1 MNSIRSGH
9 RARIVSFLAVIGG
22 FLAGGAAPVNALP
35 NTSSPTLSLAR
46 TIRTTPFTGTTL
58 SVKDGEGSAFV
69 PNDPGHPNIGGTDSL
84 WLIEDDGRAAW
95 EVDPYTGILKSHIAD
110 LDWQATRQ

>member
-1 MNSIRSGH
+1 MVG
-9 RARIVSFLAVIGG
+9 FLVVLGG
-22 FLAGGAAPVNALP
+22 LLAGGVAPVHALP
-35 NTSSPTLSLAR
+35 NTSTPTLSLTR

-84 WLIEDDGRAAW
+84 WLIDDDGKAAW
-95 EVDPYTGILKSHIAD
+95 
-110 LDWQATRQ
+110 